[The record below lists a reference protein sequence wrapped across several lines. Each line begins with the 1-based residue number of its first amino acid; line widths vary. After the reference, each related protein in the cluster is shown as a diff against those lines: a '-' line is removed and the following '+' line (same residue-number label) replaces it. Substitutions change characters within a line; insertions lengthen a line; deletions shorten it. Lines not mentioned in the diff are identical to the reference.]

1 MLIKS
6 LQLANLLS
14 YGPDHPP
21 IELKPLNV
29 LVGANGSG
37 KSNFLEA
44 ISLLQAAPDQ
54 ITRPVRDGGGIHDW
68 LHQAPGQT
76 GARPDAWVEAVIAN
90 AQGTNHFRYRVA
102 FNETGGRFQVQD
114 EFLEFEKPLQG
125 KTEPFFFYRWNGG
138 HPILKV
144 VYSDSELDDNKNA
157 LATRRL
163 QRDSIQPDL
172 SILAQKRDA
181 DLYPALTWVARQ
193 LAAIRQYREWTFGR
207 YATPRLAQKTDAP
220 NDRLEPDCSNLGLVL
235 NRLRMNPVARRK
247 LVAALCQV
255 YEGIEDVDVSVQ
267 GGTVQVFLLETN
279 GCVIPATRLSDGT
292 LRYLALLTVLCD
304 PDPPPLVTIEEP
316 ELGLHPDMLPVVAEL
331 LADASERTQLII
343 TTHAPGLVDA
353 LTDQPESILVCE
365 RTEAGTTIERLDALY
380 LQPWLEKYRLGQLWT
395 SGQLGGTR
403 W

>member
-6 LQLANLLS
+6 LQIANLLS
-14 YGPDHPP
+14 FGADHPP
-21 IELKPLNV
+21 IELRPLNV
-29 LVGANGSG
+29 LVGSNGSG

-68 LHQAPGQT
+68 LHQTAGQT
-76 GARPDAWVEAVIAN
+76 GARPDAWVAAVIAN
-90 AQGTNHFRYRVA
+90 DQGTNDFRYRVA
-102 FNETGGRFQVQD
+102 FNEVGGRFQVQD
-114 EFLEFEKPLQG
+114 EFLEFAKPSPG
-125 KTEPFFFYRWNGG
+125 ETEPYFFYRWNGG
-138 HPILKV
+138 HPLLKA
-144 VYSDSELDDNKNA
+144 VYSDSDNDEKNA
-157 LATRRL
+157 IRVRKLR
-163 QRDSIQPDL
+163 RDSVQTDL

-181 DLYPALTWVARQ
+181 DLYPALTLVAAQ

-235 NRLRMNPVARRK
+235 NRLRMNGAARRK
-247 LVAALCQV
+247 LVDALRQV
-255 YEGIEDVDVSVQ
+255 YEGIEDVDVSIQ
-267 GGTVQVFLLETN
+267 GGTVQVFLLEAN
-279 GCVIPATRLSDGT
+279 GCAIPATRLSDGT

-316 ELGLHPDMLPVVAEL
+316 ELGLHPDMLPVVADL
-331 LADASERTQLII
+331 LTDASERTQLII

-353 LTDQPESILVCE
+353 LTDQPECILVCE
-365 RTEAGTTIERLDALY
+365 RGETATTIERLNAQQ
-380 LQPWLEKYRLGQLWT
+380 LQPWLEKYRLGELWT
-395 SGQLGGTR
+395 SGQLGGIR

>member
-21 IELKPLNV
+21 IELRPLNV

-68 LHQAPGQT
+68 LHQTTGQT

-90 AQGTNHFRYRVA
+90 TQGTNRFRYRVA
-102 FNETGGRFQVQD
+102 FNEMAGRFQIQD
-114 EFLEFEKPLQG
+114 EFLEYEKTQPG
-125 KTEPFFFYRWNGG
+125 KAQPYFFYRWNGG
-138 HPILKV
+138 HPVL
-144 VYSDSELDDNKNA
+144 NA
-157 LATRRL
+157 KGMGERGL

-181 DLYPALTWVARQ
+181 DIYPELTWVARQ
-193 LAAIRQYREWTFGR
+193 LDSIRQYRDWTFGR

-220 NDRLEPDCSNLGLVL
+220 NDRLEPDCSNLGLML
-235 NRLRMNPVARRK
+235 NRLRMNGAARRK
-247 LVAALCQV
+247 LIAALRQV
-255 YEGIEDVDVSVQ
+255 YEGIEDVDVSIQ
-267 GGTVQVFLLETN
+267 GGTVQVFLLEAN
-279 GCVIPATRLSDGT
+279 GCAIPATRLSDGT

-316 ELGLHPDMLPVVAEL
+316 ELGLHPDMLPVVADL
-331 LADASERTQLII
+331 LTDASERTQLIV

-353 LTDQPESILVCE
+353 LTDQPECILVCE
-365 RTEAGTTIERLDALY
+365 RGETGTTIERLDAKQ

-395 SGQLGGTR
+395 SGQLGGNR

>member
-21 IELKPLNV
+21 IELRPLNV

-68 LHQAPGQT
+68 LHQTAGQT

-90 AQGTNHFRYRVA
+90 TQGTNHFRYRVA
-102 FNETGGRFQVQD
+102 FNETAGRFQIQD
-114 EFLEFEKPLQG
+114 EFLEYEKTQPG
-125 KTEPFFFYRWNGG
+125 KVQPYFFYRWNSG
-138 HPILKV
+138 HPVL
-144 VYSDSELDDNKNA
+144 NA
-157 LATRRL
+157 KGMGERGL

-181 DLYPALTWVARQ
+181 DIYPELTWVARQ
-193 LAAIRQYREWTFGR
+193 LDSIRQYRDWTFGR

-220 NDRLEPDCSNLGLVL
+220 NDRLEPDCSNLGLML
-235 NRLRMNPVARRK
+235 NRLRMNGAARRK
-247 LVAALCQV
+247 LIAALRQV
-255 YEGIEDVDVSVQ
+255 YEGIEDVDVSIQ
-267 GGTVQVFLLETN
+267 GGTVQVFLLEAN
-279 GCVIPATRLSDGT
+279 GCAIPATRLSDGT

-316 ELGLHPDMLPVVAEL
+316 ELGLHPDMLPVVADL
-331 LADASERTQLII
+331 LTDASERTQLIV

-353 LTDQPESILVCE
+353 LTDQPECILVCE
-365 RTEAGTTIERLDALY
+365 RGETGTTIERLDAKQ

-395 SGQLGGTR
+395 SGQLGGNR

>member
-6 LQLANLLS
+6 LQLADLLS

-21 IELKPLNV
+21 IELRPLNV

-54 ITRPVRDGGGIHDW
+54 ITRPVREGGGIHDW
-68 LHQAPGQT
+68 LHQTAGHT

-90 AQGTNHFRYRVA
+90 GHDAEYFRYRVT
-102 FNETGGRFQVQD
+102 FNEMGGRFQIQD
-114 EFLEFEKPLQG
+114 EFLEYEKTQPG
-125 KTEPFFFYRWNGG
+125 KAQPYFFYRWNGG
-138 HPILKV
+138 HPVL
-144 VYSDSELDDNKNA
+144 NA
-157 LATRRL
+157 KGMGERGL

-181 DLYPALTWVARQ
+181 DIYPELTWVARQ
-193 LAAIRQYREWTFGR
+193 LDSIRQYRDWTFGR

-220 NDRLEPDCSNLGLVL
+220 NDRLEPDCSNLGLML
-235 NRLRMNPVARRK
+235 NRLRMNGAARRK
-247 LVAALCQV
+247 LIAALRQV
-255 YEGIEDVDVSVQ
+255 YEGIEDVDVSIQ
-267 GGTVQVFLLETN
+267 GGTVQVFLLEAN
-279 GCVIPATRLSDGT
+279 GCAIPATRLSDGT

-316 ELGLHPDMLPVVAEL
+316 ELGLHPDMLPVVADL
-331 LADASERTQLII
+331 LTDASERTQLIV

-353 LTDQPESILVCE
+353 LTDQPECILVCE
-365 RTEAGTTIERLDALY
+365 RGETGTTIERLDAKQ

-395 SGQLGGTR
+395 SGQLGGNR

>member
-6 LQLANLLS
+6 LHIANLLS
-14 YGPDHPP
+14 FGPDHPAV
-21 IELKPLNV
+21 ELRPLNV

-68 LHQAPGQT
+68 LHQT
-76 GARPDAWVEAVIAN
+76 GNLAGTRPNAWIEAVMAN
-90 AQGTNHFRYRVA
+90 DQGTNDFRYRVA
-102 FNETGGRFQVQD
+102 FNEVGGRFQIQD
-114 EFLEFEKPLQG
+114 EFLEFATPVEG
-125 KTEPFFFYRWNGG
+125 KTEPYFFYQWNAG
-138 HPILKV
+138 HPRLAV
-144 VYSDSELDDNKNA
+144 GYSDFGDDQKKA
-157 LATRRL
+157 PVAREL

-181 DLYPALTWVARQ
+181 DLYPELTWVARQ
-193 LAAIRQYREWTFGR
+193 LTNIRQYREWTFGR
-207 YATPRLAQKTDAP
+207 YAAPRLPQKADAP
-220 NDRLEPDCSNLGLVL
+220 NDRLEADCSNLGLVL
-235 NRLRMNPVARRK
+235 NRLRMNGAARRK
-247 LVAALCQV
+247 LVDALRQV
-255 YEGIEDVDVSVQ
+255 YEGIEDVDVSIQ
-267 GGTVQVFLLETN
+267 GGTVQVFLLEAN
-279 GCVIPATRLSDGT
+279 GCAIPATRLSDGT

-304 PDPPPLVTIEEP
+304 PNPPPLVTIEEP
-316 ELGLHPDMLPVVAEL
+316 ELGLHPDMLPVIAGL
-331 LADASERTQLII
+331 LIDASERTQLII

-365 RTEAGTTIERLDALY
+365 RSDTGTTIERLDAQRLK
-380 LQPWLEKYRLGQLWT
+380 PWLEKYRLGELWT

>member
-68 LHQAPGQT
+68 LHQSAGQT
-76 GARPDAWVEAVIAN
+76 GARPDAWVDAVIAN
-90 AQGTNHFRYRVA
+90 SQGNNHFRYRVA
-102 FNETGGRFQVQD
+102 FNEMGGRFQVQD
-114 EFLEFEKPLQG
+114 EYLEYEKAQTG
-125 KTEPFFFYRWNGG
+125 KAQPYFFYRWNSGRPVLNTKG
-138 HPILKV
+138 LG
-144 VYSDSELDDNKNA
+144 E
-157 LATRRL
+157 RGL

-181 DLYPALTWVARQ
+181 DLYPELTWVARQ

-235 NRLRMNPVARRK
+235 NRLRMNGSARRK
-247 LVAALCQV
+247 LVTSLRQV
-255 YEGIEDVDVSVQ
+255 YEGIEDVDVSIQ
-267 GGTVQVFLLETN
+267 GGMAQVFLMEAN
-279 GCVIPATRLSDGT
+279 GPIPATRLSDGT

-331 LADASERTQLII
+331 LTDASERTQLII

>member
-21 IELKPLNV
+21 IELRPLNV

-68 LHQAPGQT
+68 LHQTAGHT

-90 AQGTNHFRYRVA
+90 GHDAEYFRYRVT
-102 FNETGGRFQVQD
+102 FNEMGGRFQIQD
-114 EFLEFEKPLQG
+114 EFLEYEKTQPG
-125 KTEPFFFYRWNGG
+125 KAQPYFFYRWNGG
-138 HPILKV
+138 HPVL
-144 VYSDSELDDNKNA
+144 NA
-157 LATRRL
+157 KGMGERGL

-181 DLYPALTWVARQ
+181 DIYPELTWVARQ
-193 LAAIRQYREWTFGR
+193 LDSIRQYRDWTFGR

-220 NDRLEPDCSNLGLVL
+220 NDRLEPDCSNLGLML
-235 NRLRMNPVARRK
+235 NRLRMNGAARRK
-247 LVAALCQV
+247 LIAALRQV
-255 YEGIEDVDVSVQ
+255 YEGIEDVDVSIQ
-267 GGTVQVFLLETN
+267 GGTVQVFLLEAN
-279 GCVIPATRLSDGT
+279 GCAIPATRLSDGT

-316 ELGLHPDMLPVVAEL
+316 ELGLHPDMLPVVADL
-331 LADASERTQLII
+331 LTDASERTQLIV

-353 LTDQPESILVCE
+353 LTDQPECILVCE
-365 RTEAGTTIERLDALY
+365 RGETGTTIERLDAKQ

-395 SGQLGGTR
+395 SGQLGGNR

>member
-6 LQLANLLS
+6 FQLANLLS
-14 YGPDHPP
+14 YGLDHPP
-21 IELKPLNV
+21 IELRPLNV

-68 LHQAPGQT
+68 LHQTAGQA

-90 AQGTNHFRYRVA
+90 GHDAEYFRYRVA
-102 FNETGGRFQVQD
+102 FNEMGGRFQIQD
-114 EFLEFEKPLQG
+114 EFLEFENARQG
-125 KTEPFFFYRWNGG
+125 QTEPFFFYRWNGG
-138 HPILKV
+138 HPLLKV
-144 VYSDSELDDNKNA
+144 VYWDPIEDKNIIQ
-157 LATRRL
+157 THRL
-163 QRDSIQPDL
+163 QRDSIQLDL

-181 DLYPALTWVARQ
+181 DIYPALTSVARQ
-193 LAAIRQYREWTFGR
+193 LTSIRQYRDWTFGR

-220 NDRLEPDCSNLGLVL
+220 NDRLEPDCSNLGLML
-235 NRLRMNPVARRK
+235 NRLRMNGAARRK
-247 LVAALCQV
+247 LVAALRQV
-255 YEGIEDVDVSVQ
+255 YEGIEDVDVSIQ
-267 GGTVQVFLLETN
+267 GGTVQVFLLEAN
-279 GCVIPATRLSDGT
+279 GCAIPATRLSDGT

-316 ELGLHPDMLPVVAEL
+316 ELGLHPDMLPVVADL
-331 LADASERTQLII
+331 LTDASERTQLIV

-353 LTDQPESILVCE
+353 LTDQPECILVCE
-365 RTEAGTTIERLDALY
+365 RGETGTTIERLDAKQ

-395 SGQLGGTR
+395 SGQLGGNR

>member
-21 IELKPLNV
+21 IELRTLNV

-68 LHQAPGQT
+68 LHQTAGQA

-90 AQGTNHFRYRVA
+90 TQGTNYFRYRVA
-102 FNETGGRFQVQD
+102 FNETAGRFQIQD
-114 EFLEFEKPLQG
+114 EFLEYEKTQSG
-125 KTEPFFFYRWNGG
+125 KAQPYFFYRWNGG
-138 HPILKV
+138 HPVL
-144 VYSDSELDDNKNA
+144 NA
-157 LATRRL
+157 KGMGERGL

-181 DLYPALTWVARQ
+181 DIYPELTWVARQ
-193 LAAIRQYREWTFGR
+193 LDSIRQYRDWTFGR

-220 NDRLEPDCSNLGLVL
+220 NDRLEPDCSNLGLML
-235 NRLRMNPVARRK
+235 NRLRMNGAARRK
-247 LVAALCQV
+247 LVAALRQV
-255 YEGIEDVDVSVQ
+255 YEGIEDVDVSIQ
-267 GGTVQVFLLETN
+267 GGTVQVFLLEAN
-279 GCVIPATRLSDGT
+279 GCAIPATRLSDGT

-316 ELGLHPDMLPVVAEL
+316 ELGLHPDMLPVVADL
-331 LADASERTQLII
+331 LTDASERTQLIV

-353 LTDQPESILVCE
+353 LTDQPECILVCE
-365 RTEAGTTIERLDALY
+365 RGETGTTIERLDAKQ

-395 SGQLGGTR
+395 SGQLGGNR

>member
-21 IELKPLNV
+21 IELRPLNV

-54 ITRPVRDGGGIHDW
+54 ITRPVREGGGIHDW
-68 LHQAPGQT
+68 LHQTAGHT

-90 AQGTNHFRYRVA
+90 GQDAEYFRYRVT
-102 FNETGGRFQVQD
+102 FNEMGGRFQIQD
-114 EFLEFEKPLQG
+114 EFLEYEKTQPG
-125 KTEPFFFYRWNGG
+125 KAQPYFFYRWNGG
-138 HPILKV
+138 HPVL
-144 VYSDSELDDNKNA
+144 NA
-157 LATRRL
+157 KGMGERGL

-181 DLYPALTWVARQ
+181 DIYPELTWVARQ
-193 LAAIRQYREWTFGR
+193 LDSIRQYRDWTFGR

-220 NDRLEPDCSNLGLVL
+220 NDRLEPDCSNLGLML
-235 NRLRMNPVARRK
+235 NRLRMNGAARRK
-247 LVAALCQV
+247 LIAALRQV
-255 YEGIEDVDVSVQ
+255 YEGIEDVDVSIQ
-267 GGTVQVFLLETN
+267 GGTVQVFLLEAN
-279 GCVIPATRLSDGT
+279 GCAIPATRLSDGT

-316 ELGLHPDMLPVVAEL
+316 ELGLHPDMLPVVADL
-331 LADASERTQLII
+331 LTDASERTQLIV

-353 LTDQPESILVCE
+353 LTDQPECILVCE
-365 RTEAGTTIERLDALY
+365 RGETGTTIERLDAKQ

-395 SGQLGGTR
+395 SGQLGGNR

>member
-21 IELKPLNV
+21 IELRPLNV

-54 ITRPVRDGGGIHDW
+54 ITRPVREGGGIHDW
-68 LHQAPGQT
+68 LHQTAGHT

-90 AQGTNHFRYRVA
+90 GQDAEYFRYRVT
-102 FNETGGRFQVQD
+102 FNEMGGRFQIQD
-114 EFLEFEKPLQG
+114 EFLEYEKTQPSKAQ
-125 KTEPFFFYRWNGG
+125 PYFFYRWNGG
-138 HPILKV
+138 HPVL
-144 VYSDSELDDNKNA
+144 NA
-157 LATRRL
+157 KGMGERGL

-181 DLYPALTWVARQ
+181 DIYPELTWVARQ
-193 LAAIRQYREWTFGR
+193 LDSIRQYRDWTFGR

-220 NDRLEPDCSNLGLVL
+220 NDRLEPDCSNLGLML
-235 NRLRMNPVARRK
+235 NRLRMNGAARRK
-247 LVAALCQV
+247 LIAALRQV
-255 YEGIEDVDVSVQ
+255 YEGIEDVDVSIQ
-267 GGTVQVFLLETN
+267 GGTVQVFLLEAN
-279 GCVIPATRLSDGT
+279 GCAIPATRLSDGT

-316 ELGLHPDMLPVVAEL
+316 ELGLHPDMLPVVADL
-331 LADASERTQLII
+331 LTDASERTQLIV

-353 LTDQPESILVCE
+353 LTDQPECILVCE
-365 RTEAGTTIERLDALY
+365 RGETGTTIERLDAKQ

-395 SGQLGGTR
+395 SGQLGGNR

>member
-68 LHQAPGQT
+68 LHQSAGQT
-76 GARPDAWVEAVIAN
+76 GARPDAWVDAVIAN
-90 AQGTNHFRYRVA
+90 SQGNNHFRYRVA
-102 FNETGGRFQVQD
+102 FNEVGGRFQVQD
-114 EFLEFEKPLQG
+114 EYLEYEKAQTG
-125 KTEPFFFYRWNGG
+125 KAQPYFFYRWNSGRPVLNTKG
-138 HPILKV
+138 LG
-144 VYSDSELDDNKNA
+144 E
-157 LATRRL
+157 RGL

-181 DLYPALTWVARQ
+181 DLYPELTWVARQ

-235 NRLRMNPVARRK
+235 NRLRMNGAARRK
-247 LVAALCQV
+247 LVTSLRQV
-255 YEGIEDVDVSVQ
+255 YEGIEDVDVSIQ
-267 GGTVQVFLLETN
+267 GGMAQVFLMEAN
-279 GCVIPATRLSDGT
+279 GPIPATRLSDGT

-331 LADASERTQLII
+331 LTDASERTQLII

>member
-21 IELKPLNV
+21 IELRPLNV

-68 LHQAPGQT
+68 LHQTAGQT
-76 GARPDAWVEAVIAN
+76 GARPDAWVEAVIADT
-90 AQGTNHFRYRVA
+90 QGTNHFRYRVA
-102 FNETGGRFQVQD
+102 FNETAGRFQIQD
-114 EFLEFEKPLQG
+114 EFLEYEKIQPG
-125 KTEPFFFYRWNGG
+125 KAQPYFFYRWNGG
-138 HPILKV
+138 HPVL
-144 VYSDSELDDNKNA
+144 NA
-157 LATRRL
+157 KGMGERGL

-181 DLYPALTWVARQ
+181 DIYPELTWVARQ
-193 LAAIRQYREWTFGR
+193 LDSIRQYRDWTFGR

-220 NDRLEPDCSNLGLVL
+220 NDRLEPDCSNLGLML
-235 NRLRMNPVARRK
+235 NRLRMNGAARRK
-247 LVAALCQV
+247 LVAALRQV
-255 YEGIEDVDVSVQ
+255 YEGIEDVDVSIQ
-267 GGTVQVFLLETN
+267 GGTVQVFLLEAN
-279 GCVIPATRLSDGT
+279 GCAIPATRLSDGT

-316 ELGLHPDMLPVVAEL
+316 ELGLHPDMLPVVADL
-331 LADASERTQLII
+331 LTDASERTQLIV

-353 LTDQPESILVCE
+353 LTDQPECILVCE
-365 RTEAGTTIERLDALY
+365 RGETGTTIERLDAKQ

-395 SGQLGGTR
+395 SGQLGGNR

>member
-21 IELKPLNV
+21 IELRPLNV

-68 LHQAPGQT
+68 LHQTAGQA

-90 AQGTNHFRYRVA
+90 GHDAEYFRYRVA
-102 FNETGGRFQVQD
+102 FNEMGGRFQIQD
-114 EFLEFEKPLQG
+114 EFLEYEKTQPG
-125 KTEPFFFYRWNGG
+125 KAQPFFFYRWNGG
-138 HPILKV
+138 HPVL
-144 VYSDSELDDNKNA
+144 NA
-157 LATRRL
+157 KGMGERGL

-181 DLYPALTWVARQ
+181 DIYPELTWVARQ
-193 LAAIRQYREWTFGR
+193 LDSIRQYRDWTFGR

-220 NDRLEPDCSNLGLVL
+220 NDRLEPDCSNLGLML
-235 NRLRMNPVARRK
+235 NRLRMNGAARRK
-247 LVAALCQV
+247 LVAALRQV
-255 YEGIEDVDVSVQ
+255 YEGIEDVDVSIQ
-267 GGTVQVFLLETN
+267 GGTVQVFLLEAN
-279 GCVIPATRLSDGT
+279 GCAIPATRLSDGT

-316 ELGLHPDMLPVVAEL
+316 ELGLHPDMLPVVADL
-331 LADASERTQLII
+331 LTDASERTQLIV

-353 LTDQPESILVCE
+353 LTDQPECILVCE
-365 RTEAGTTIERLDALY
+365 RGETGTTIERLDAEQ

-395 SGQLGGTR
+395 SGQLGGNR

>member
-21 IELKPLNV
+21 IELRPLNV

-54 ITRPVRDGGGIHDW
+54 ITRPVRDGGGIHGW
-68 LHQAPGQT
+68 LHQTAGQT
-76 GARPDAWVEAVIAN
+76 GVRPDAWVEAVIAN
-90 AQGTNHFRYRVA
+90 GQDADHFRYRVA
-102 FNETGGRFQVQD
+102 FNEVGARFQIQD
-114 EFLEFEKPLQG
+114 EFLEYENPQPG
-125 KTEPFFFYRWNGG
+125 KAQPDFFYRWNGG
-138 HPILKV
+138 HPVLNTKGMG
-144 VYSDSELDDNKNA
+144 E
-157 LATRRL
+157 RGL

-181 DLYPALTWVARQ
+181 DIYPELTWVARQ
-193 LAAIRQYREWTFGR
+193 LASIRQYREWTFGR

-220 NDRLEPDCSNLGLVL
+220 NDRLEPDCSNLGLML
-235 NRLRMNPVARRK
+235 NRLRMNGAARRK
-247 LVAALCQV
+247 LMASLRQV
-255 YEGIEDVDVSVQ
+255 YEGIEDVDVSIQ
-267 GGTVQVFLLETN
+267 GGAAQVFLMEAN
-279 GCVIPATRLSDGT
+279 GPIPATRLSDGT

-316 ELGLHPDMLPVVAEL
+316 ELGLHPDMLPVVADL
-331 LADASERTQLII
+331 LTDASERTQLII

-353 LTDQPESILVCE
+353 LTDQPECILVCE
-365 RTEAGTTIERLDALY
+365 RGETGTSMERLDAQH

>member
-6 LQLANLLS
+6 LQIANLLS
-14 YGPDHPP
+14 FGADHPP
-21 IELKPLNV
+21 MELRPLNV

-54 ITRPVRDGGGIHDW
+54 ITRPLRDGGGIHDW
-68 LHQAPGQT
+68 LHQMGKQVGT
-76 GARPDAWVEAVIAN
+76 LPDAWVEAVIAN
-90 AQGTNHFRYRVA
+90 DQGTNDFRYRVA
-102 FNETGGRFQVQD
+102 FNEVGGRFQIQD
-114 EFLEFEKPLQG
+114 EFLEYEKTQPG
-125 KTEPFFFYRWNGG
+125 KAQPYFFYRWNGG
-138 HPILKV
+138 HPVL
-144 VYSDSELDDNKNA
+144 NA
-157 LATRRL
+157 KGMGERGL

-181 DLYPALTWVARQ
+181 DIYPELTWVARQ
-193 LAAIRQYREWTFGR
+193 LDSIRQYRDWTFGR

-235 NRLRMNPVARRK
+235 NRLRMNGAARRK
-247 LVAALCQV
+247 LVDALRQV
-255 YEGIEDVDVSVQ
+255 YEGIEDVDVSIQ
-267 GGTVQVFLLETN
+267 GGAVQVFLLEAN
-279 GCVIPATRLSDGT
+279 GCAIPATRLSDGT

-304 PDPPPLVTIEEP
+304 PNPPPLVTIEEP
-316 ELGLHPDMLPVVAEL
+316 ELGLHPDMLPVIADL
-331 LADASERTQLII
+331 LKDASERTQLIV

-365 RTEAGTTIERLDALY
+365 RGETGTTIERLDAQY

>member
-21 IELKPLNV
+21 IELRPLNV

-54 ITRPVRDGGGIHDW
+54 ITRPVREGGGIHDW
-68 LHQAPGQT
+68 LHQTAGHT

-90 AQGTNHFRYRVA
+90 GHDAEYFRYRVT
-102 FNETGGRFQVQD
+102 FNEMGGRFQIQD
-114 EFLEFEKPLQG
+114 EFLEYEKTQPG
-125 KTEPFFFYRWNGG
+125 KAQPYFFYRWNGG
-138 HPILKV
+138 HPVL
-144 VYSDSELDDNKNA
+144 NA
-157 LATRRL
+157 KGMGERGL

-181 DLYPALTWVARQ
+181 DIYPELTWVARQ
-193 LAAIRQYREWTFGR
+193 LDSIRQYRDWTFGR

-220 NDRLEPDCSNLGLVL
+220 NDRLEPDCSNLGLML
-235 NRLRMNPVARRK
+235 NRLRMNGAARRK
-247 LVAALCQV
+247 LIAALRQV
-255 YEGIEDVDVSVQ
+255 YEGIEDVDVSIQ
-267 GGTVQVFLLETN
+267 GGTVQVFLLEAN
-279 GCVIPATRLSDGT
+279 GCAIPATRLSDGT

-316 ELGLHPDMLPVVAEL
+316 ELGLHPDMLPVVADL
-331 LADASERTQLII
+331 LTDASERTQLIV

-353 LTDQPESILVCE
+353 LTDQPECILVCE
-365 RTEAGTTIERLDALY
+365 RGETGTTIERLDAKQ

-395 SGQLGGTR
+395 SGQLGGNR

>member
-6 LQLANLLS
+6 LQIANLLS
-14 YGPDHPP
+14 FGADHPP
-21 IELKPLNV
+21 IELRPLNV

-68 LHQAPGQT
+68 LHQT
-76 GARPDAWVEAVIAN
+76 GKQAGTRPDAWVEAVIAN
-90 AQGTNHFRYRVA
+90 DQGTNDFRYRVA
-102 FNETGGRFQVQD
+102 FNEVGGRFQVQD
-114 EFLEFEKPLQG
+114 EFLEFVHPFQSDPEPL
-125 KTEPFFFYRWNGG
+125 FFYRWNGG
-138 HPILKV
+138 HPLLKLA
-144 VYSDSELDDNKNA
+144 YSDSGSDEEKAIN
-157 LATRRL
+157 TRKL
-163 QRDSIQPDL
+163 HRDSIQPDL

-181 DLYPALTWVARQ
+181 DLYPELTWVARQ

-207 YATPRLAQKTDAP
+207 YAAPRLPQKADAP

-235 NRLRMNPVARRK
+235 NRLRMNGAARRK
-247 LVAALCQV
+247 LVDALRQV
-255 YEGIEDVDVSVQ
+255 YEGIEDVDVSIQ
-267 GGTVQVFLLETN
+267 GGTVQVFLLEAN
-279 GCVIPATRLSDGT
+279 GCAIPATRLSDGT

-304 PDPPPLVTIEEP
+304 PNPPPLVTIEEP
-316 ELGLHPDMLPVVAEL
+316 ELGLHPDMLPVIADL
-331 LADASERTQLII
+331 LKDASERTQLII
-343 TTHAPGLVDA
+343 TTHSPGLVDA

-365 RTEAGTTIERLDALY
+365 RGEAGTTMARLDAQY

>member
-21 IELKPLNV
+21 IELRPLNV

-68 LHQAPGQT
+68 LHQTAGQT
-76 GARPDAWVEAVIAN
+76 GAWPDAWVEAVIAN
-90 AQGTNHFRYRVA
+90 TQGTNHFRYRVA
-102 FNETGGRFQVQD
+102 FNETAGRFQIQD
-114 EFLEFEKPLQG
+114 EFLEYEKTQPG
-125 KTEPFFFYRWNGG
+125 KAQPYFFYRWNGG
-138 HPILKV
+138 HPVL
-144 VYSDSELDDNKNA
+144 NA
-157 LATRRL
+157 KGMGERGL

-181 DLYPALTWVARQ
+181 DIYPELTWVARQ
-193 LAAIRQYREWTFGR
+193 LDSIRQYRDWTFGR

-220 NDRLEPDCSNLGLVL
+220 NDRLEPDCSNLGLML
-235 NRLRMNPVARRK
+235 NRLRMNGAARRK
-247 LVAALCQV
+247 LIAALRQV
-255 YEGIEDVDVSVQ
+255 YEGIEDVDVSIQ
-267 GGTVQVFLLETN
+267 GGTVQVFLLEAN
-279 GCVIPATRLSDGT
+279 GCAIPATRLSDGT

-316 ELGLHPDMLPVVAEL
+316 ELGLHPDMLPVVADL
-331 LADASERTQLII
+331 LTDASERTQLIV

-353 LTDQPESILVCE
+353 LTDQPECILVCE
-365 RTEAGTTIERLDALY
+365 RGETGTTIDRLDAEQ

-395 SGQLGGTR
+395 SGQLGGNR

>member
-6 LQLANLLS
+6 LKLANLLS
-14 YGPDHPP
+14 YGPDHPA
-21 IELKPLNV
+21 IELRPLNV

-44 ISLLQAAPDQ
+44 ISLLQAAPEQ

-68 LHQAPGQT
+68 LYQAAGQT
-76 GARPDAWVEAVIAN
+76 GARPDASVEAVIVN

-102 FNETGGRFQVQD
+102 FNEMGGRFQVQD
-114 EFLEFEKPLQG
+114 EFLEYENAQPGQAQ
-125 KTEPFFFYRWNGG
+125 PYFFYQWNDG
-138 HPILKV
+138 HPVLNTK
-144 VYSDSELDDNKNA
+144 ELGN
-157 LATRRL
+157 RGL

-181 DLYPALTWVARQ
+181 DLYPELTWVARQ
-193 LAAIRQYREWTFGR
+193 LDAIRQYREWTFGR
-207 YATPRLAQKTDAP
+207 YATPRLAQRTDAP

-235 NRLRMNPVARRK
+235 NRLRMNGAARRK
-247 LVAALCQV
+247 LIAALRQV
-255 YEGIEDVDVSVQ
+255 YEGIEDVDVSIQ
-267 GGTVQVFLLETN
+267 GGTAQVFLMEAN
-279 GCVIPATRLSDGT
+279 GPIPATRLSDGT

-331 LADASERTQLII
+331 LTDASERTQLIV

-365 RTEAGTTIERLDALY
+365 RGEAGTTIERLDAEY
-380 LQPWLEKYRLGQLWT
+380 LRPWLEKYRLGQLWT

>member
-21 IELKPLNV
+21 IELRPLNV

-54 ITRPVRDGGGIHDW
+54 IARPVRDGGGIHDW
-68 LHQAPGQT
+68 LHQTAGQT

-90 AQGTNHFRYRVA
+90 GHDAEYFRYRVT
-102 FNETGGRFQVQD
+102 FNEMGGRFQIQD
-114 EFLEFEKPLQG
+114 EFLEYEKTQPG
-125 KTEPFFFYRWNGG
+125 KAQPYFFYRWNGG
-138 HPILKV
+138 HPVL
-144 VYSDSELDDNKNA
+144 NA
-157 LATRRL
+157 KGMGERGL

-181 DLYPALTWVARQ
+181 DIYPELTWVARQ
-193 LAAIRQYREWTFGR
+193 LDSIRQYRDWTFGR

-220 NDRLEPDCSNLGLVL
+220 NDRLEPDCSNLGLML
-235 NRLRMNPVARRK
+235 NRLRMNGAARRK
-247 LVAALCQV
+247 LIAALRQV
-255 YEGIEDVDVSVQ
+255 YEGIEDVDVSIQ
-267 GGTVQVFLLETN
+267 GGTVQVFLLEAN
-279 GCVIPATRLSDGT
+279 GCAIPATRLSDGT

-316 ELGLHPDMLPVVAEL
+316 ELGLHPDMLPVVADL
-331 LADASERTQLII
+331 LTDASERTQLIV

-353 LTDQPESILVCE
+353 LTDQPECILVCE
-365 RTEAGTTIERLDALY
+365 RGETGTTIERLDAKQ

-395 SGQLGGTR
+395 SGQLGGNR

>member
-21 IELKPLNV
+21 IELRPLNV

-68 LHQAPGQT
+68 LHQTAGQT

-90 AQGTNHFRYRVA
+90 GHDAEYFRYRVT
-102 FNETGGRFQVQD
+102 FNEMGGRFQIQD
-114 EFLEFEKPLQG
+114 EFLEYEKTQPG
-125 KTEPFFFYRWNGG
+125 KAQPYFFYRWNGG
-138 HPILKV
+138 HPVL
-144 VYSDSELDDNKNA
+144 NA
-157 LATRRL
+157 KGMGERGL

-181 DLYPALTWVARQ
+181 DIYPELTWVARQ
-193 LAAIRQYREWTFGR
+193 LDSIRQYRDWTFGR

-220 NDRLEPDCSNLGLVL
+220 NDRLEPDCSNLGLML
-235 NRLRMNPVARRK
+235 NRLRMNGAARRK
-247 LVAALCQV
+247 LIAALRQV
-255 YEGIEDVDVSVQ
+255 YEGIEDVDVSIQ
-267 GGTVQVFLLETN
+267 GGTVQVFLLEAN
-279 GCVIPATRLSDGT
+279 GCAIPATRLSDGT

-316 ELGLHPDMLPVVAEL
+316 ELGLHPDMLPVVADL
-331 LADASERTQLII
+331 LTDASERTQLIV

-353 LTDQPESILVCE
+353 LTDQPECILVCE
-365 RTEAGTTIERLDALY
+365 RGETCTTIERLDAKQ

-395 SGQLGGTR
+395 SGQLGGNR

>member
-14 YGPDHPP
+14 FGPDHPP
-21 IELKPLNV
+21 VELKPLNV

-68 LHQAPGQT
+68 LHQAAGQT

-90 AQGTNHFRYRVA
+90 GQGTHHFRYRVA
-102 FNETGGRFQVQD
+102 FNEVGGRFQVQD
-114 EFLEFEKPLQG
+114 EFLEYERAQPNKAQPY
-125 KTEPFFFYRWNGG
+125 FFYRWNDGRPVLNTKG
-138 HPILKV
+138 IG
-144 VYSDSELDDNKNA
+144 E
-157 LATRRL
+157 RGL

-181 DLYPALTWVARQ
+181 DLYPELTWVARQ

-220 NDRLEPDCSNLGLVL
+220 NERLEPDCSNLGLVL
-235 NRLRMNPVARRK
+235 NRLRMNPAARRK
-247 LVAALCQV
+247 LVAALRQV

-331 LADASERTQLII
+331 LTDASERTQLII

-353 LTDQPESILVCE
+353 LTDQPDSILVCE
-365 RTEAGTTIERLDALY
+365 RAEAGTTIARLDAQH

>member
-6 LQLANLLS
+6 LQIANLLS
-14 YGPDHPP
+14 YGSGHPA

-68 LHQAPGQT
+68 LHQAGNQVGT
-76 GARPDAWVEAVIAN
+76 RSDAWVEAVIAN
-90 AQGTNHFRYRVA
+90 GQGANDFRYRVA
-102 FNETGGRFQVQD
+102 FNEVGGRFQVQD
-114 EFLEFEKPLQG
+114 EFLEYEKAQPG
-125 KTEPFFFYRWNGG
+125 KAQPYFFYRWNNGRPVLNTKG
-138 HPILKV
+138 LG
-144 VYSDSELDDNKNA
+144 E
-157 LATRRL
+157 RGL

-181 DLYPALTWVARQ
+181 DLYPELTWVARQ
-193 LAAIRQYREWTFGR
+193 LAVTRQYREWTFGR

-235 NRLRMNPVARRK
+235 NRLRMNGAARRK
-247 LVAALCQV
+247 LITALRQV
-255 YEGIEDVDVSVQ
+255 YEGIEDVDVSIQ
-267 GGTVQVFLLETN
+267 GGTAQVFLMEAN
-279 GCVIPATRLSDGT
+279 GPIPATRLSDGT

-316 ELGLHPDMLPVVAEL
+316 ELGLHPDMLPVVADL
-331 LADASERTQLII
+331 LTDASERTQLII

-353 LTDQPESILVCE
+353 LTDQPDCILVCE
-365 RTEAGTTIERLDALY
+365 RGETGTTIERLNAQH

-395 SGQLGGTR
+395 SGQLGGNR

>member
-21 IELKPLNV
+21 IELRPLNV

-68 LHQAPGQT
+68 LHQTAGQT

-90 AQGTNHFRYRVA
+90 TQGTNHFRYRVA
-102 FNETGGRFQVQD
+102 FNETAGRFQIQD
-114 EFLEFEKPLQG
+114 EFLEYEKPQPG
-125 KTEPFFFYRWNGG
+125 KAQPYFFYRWNAG
-138 HPILKV
+138 HPVL
-144 VYSDSELDDNKNA
+144 NA
-157 LATRRL
+157 KGMGERGL

-181 DLYPALTWVARQ
+181 DIYPELTWVARQ
-193 LAAIRQYREWTFGR
+193 LDSIRQYRDWTFGR

-220 NDRLEPDCSNLGLVL
+220 NDRLEPDCSNLGLML
-235 NRLRMNPVARRK
+235 NRLRMNGAARRK
-247 LVAALCQV
+247 LIAALRQV
-255 YEGIEDVDVSVQ
+255 YEGIEDVDVSIQ
-267 GGTVQVFLLETN
+267 GGTVQVFLLEAN
-279 GCVIPATRLSDGT
+279 GCAIPATRLSDGT

-316 ELGLHPDMLPVVAEL
+316 ELGLHPDMLPVVADL
-331 LADASERTQLII
+331 LTDASERTQLIV

-353 LTDQPESILVCE
+353 LTDQPECILVCE
-365 RTEAGTTIERLDALY
+365 RGETGTTIERLDAEQ

-395 SGQLGGTR
+395 SGQLGGNR

>member
-21 IELKPLNV
+21 IELRSLNV

-54 ITRPVRDGGGIHDW
+54 ITRPVREGGGIHDW
-68 LHQAPGQT
+68 LHQTAGQT

-90 AQGTNHFRYRVA
+90 TQGTNRFRYRVA
-102 FNETGGRFQVQD
+102 FNEMAGRFQIQD
-114 EFLEFEKPLQG
+114 EFLEYEKTQPG
-125 KTEPFFFYRWNGG
+125 KAQPYFFYRWNGG
-138 HPILKV
+138 HPVL
-144 VYSDSELDDNKNA
+144 NA
-157 LATRRL
+157 KGMGERGL

-181 DLYPALTWVARQ
+181 DIYPELTWVARQ
-193 LAAIRQYREWTFGR
+193 LDSIRQYRDWTFGR

-220 NDRLEPDCSNLGLVL
+220 NDRLEPDCSNLGLML
-235 NRLRMNPVARRK
+235 NRLRMNGAARRK
-247 LVAALCQV
+247 LIAALRQV
-255 YEGIEDVDVSVQ
+255 YEGIEDVDVSIQ
-267 GGTVQVFLLETN
+267 GGTVQVFLLEAN
-279 GCVIPATRLSDGT
+279 GCAIPATRLSDGT

-316 ELGLHPDMLPVVAEL
+316 ELGLHPDMLPVVADL
-331 LADASERTQLII
+331 LTDASERTQLIV

-353 LTDQPESILVCE
+353 LTDQPECILVCE
-365 RTEAGTTIERLDALY
+365 RGETGTTIERLDAKQ

-395 SGQLGGTR
+395 SGQLGGNR

>member
-54 ITRPVRDGGGIHDW
+54 ITRPVRDGGGIQDW
-68 LHQAPGQT
+68 LHQSAGQT
-76 GARPDAWVEAVIAN
+76 GARPDAWVDAVIAN
-90 AQGTNHFRYRVA
+90 SQGNNHFRYRVA
-102 FNETGGRFQVQD
+102 FNEMGGRFQVQD
-114 EFLEFEKPLQG
+114 EYLEYEKAQTG
-125 KTEPFFFYRWNGG
+125 KAQPYFFYRWNSGRPVLNTKG
-138 HPILKV
+138 LG
-144 VYSDSELDDNKNA
+144 E
-157 LATRRL
+157 RGL

-181 DLYPALTWVARQ
+181 DLYPELTWVARQ

-235 NRLRMNPVARRK
+235 NRLRMNGAARRK
-247 LVAALCQV
+247 LVTSLRQV
-255 YEGIEDVDVSVQ
+255 YEGIEDVDVSIQ
-267 GGTVQVFLLETN
+267 GGMAQVFLMEAN
-279 GCVIPATRLSDGT
+279 GPIPATRLSDGT

-331 LADASERTQLII
+331 LTDASERTQLII

>member
-21 IELKPLNV
+21 IELRPLNV

-54 ITRPVRDGGGIHDW
+54 ITRPVREGGGIHDW
-68 LHQAPGQT
+68 LHQTAGQT

-90 AQGTNHFRYRVA
+90 GHDAEYFRYRVT
-102 FNETGGRFQVQD
+102 FNEMGGRFQIQD
-114 EFLEFEKPLQG
+114 EFLEYEKTQPG
-125 KTEPFFFYRWNGG
+125 KAQPYFFYRWNGG
-138 HPILKV
+138 HPVL
-144 VYSDSELDDNKNA
+144 NA
-157 LATRRL
+157 KGMGERGL

-181 DLYPALTWVARQ
+181 DIYPELTWVARQ
-193 LAAIRQYREWTFGR
+193 LDSIRQYRDWTFGR

-220 NDRLEPDCSNLGLVL
+220 NDRLEPDCSNLGLML
-235 NRLRMNPVARRK
+235 NRLRMNGAARRK
-247 LVAALCQV
+247 LIAALRQV
-255 YEGIEDVDVSVQ
+255 YEGIEDVDVSIQ
-267 GGTVQVFLLETN
+267 GGTVQVFLLEAN
-279 GCVIPATRLSDGT
+279 GCAIPATRLSDGT

-316 ELGLHPDMLPVVAEL
+316 ELGLHPDMLPVVADL
-331 LADASERTQLII
+331 LTDASERTQLIV

-353 LTDQPESILVCE
+353 LTDQPECILVCE
-365 RTEAGTTIERLDALY
+365 RGETGTTIERLDAKQ

-395 SGQLGGTR
+395 SGQLGGNR